1 MSLWDQ
7 AARLVRRSQMDAN
20 FGSWATVTLW
30 TAPLPLLAQ
39 VAVFVLFRGRPEY
52 PPAAIIV
59 TVLTVTVMYC
69 SIFLGQRTSLRGIAP
84 GQRRHVM
91 SSRLGNFIGMIL
103 VPFTVVWMVH
113 PATAEQ
119 WFVIYAIWLIG
130 MGGTF
135 FSFGAN
141 AGILYLNGGL
151 CFLLAVLAPFIPLYV
166 PLVVGSLMS
175 LNMATLGL
183 LLRRVA
189 REAASQ

>member
-1 MSLWDQ
+1 
-7 AARLVRRSQMDAN
+7 
-20 FGSWATVTLW
+20 
-30 TAPLPLLAQ
+30 
-39 VAVFVLFRGRPEY
+39 
-52 PPAAIIV
+52 
-59 TVLTVTVMYC
+59 
-69 SIFLGQRTSLRGIAP
+69 
-84 GQRRHVM
+84 
-91 SSRLGNFIGMIL
+91 
-103 VPFTVVWMVH
+103 MVH

>member
-1 MSLWDQ
+1 
-7 AARLVRRSQMDAN
+7 
-20 FGSWATVTLW
+20 
-30 TAPLPLLAQ
+30 
-39 VAVFVLFRGRPEY
+39 
-52 PPAAIIV
+52 
-59 TVLTVTVMYC
+59 
-69 SIFLGQRTSLRGIAP
+69 
-84 GQRRHVM
+84 
-91 SSRLGNFIGMIL
+91 
-103 VPFTVVWMVH
+103 
-113 PATAEQ
+113 
-119 WFVIYAIWLIG
+119 

-151 CFLLAVLAPFIPLYV
+151 CFLLAVLAPFIPFSM

>member
-1 MSLWDQ
+1 
-7 AARLVRRSQMDAN
+7 
-20 FGSWATVTLW
+20 
-30 TAPLPLLAQ
+30 LPLLAQ
-39 VAVFVLFRGRPEY
+39 VAVFVLFRRRPEY
-52 PPAAIIV
+52 PPAAILV
-59 TVLTVTVMYC
+59 TVLTVAVLYYSMF
-69 SIFLGQRTSLRGIAP
+69 IARRTSLRGIAP

-151 CFLLAVLAPFIPLYV
+151 CFLLAVLAQFVPFYM

-175 LNMATLGL
+175 LNMVTLGL

-189 REAASQ
+189 REAASH